1 VYVVHRRD
9 TLRASKVMA
18 ERLVNHPKVEMVWDS
33 VPVEAKGDGKLLNA
47 VTIENVKT
55 KARTDLQVNGLFYAI
70 GHKPK

>member
-1 VYVVHRRD
+1 
-9 TLRASKVMA
+9 MA
-18 ERLVNHPKVEMVWDS
+18 DRLVNHPKVEMVWDS
-33 VPVEAKGDGKLLNA
+33 IPVEAKGDGKLLNT